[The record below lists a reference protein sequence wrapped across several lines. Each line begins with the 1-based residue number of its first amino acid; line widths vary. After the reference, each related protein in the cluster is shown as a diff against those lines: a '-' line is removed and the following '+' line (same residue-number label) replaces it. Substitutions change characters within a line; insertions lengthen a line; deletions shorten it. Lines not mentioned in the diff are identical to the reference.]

1 MRAWRRI
8 ALASLGAMIL
18 AGGRLAAADEA
29 QSIIQRV
36 QTALATTYYQ
46 GLLVTVRRVGTGR
59 EEEVAKAIFGP
70 RGQQALEVITPSWR
84 NGERFVVEREY
95 AWLYYPDCGAVLRRP
110 AAGQE
115 RRLTMAREARLEGTD
130 RLGDREVHVLRWEGK
145 HGTRRVWVDA
155 ERFVPLKREDRNDR
169 DELLLSQ
176 TLQEVEFSA
185 SPPLAR
191 LRFTL
196 EPGLALYE
204 DEAAFHRA
212 VSLPHVQR
220 GVDFR
225 LRMPDYLP
233 AGLVFRRA
241 TLRELPQIVVVQ
253 LRFNDGKGKALS
265 LFEYRVTQVLAPP
278 ERQFLA
284 EAGGAG
290 AGGKLGF
297 VRWRLGELEFVL
309 VGNLPADTL
318 REVAKSIK

>member
-1 MRAWRRI
+1 MKAWCRMI
-8 ALASLGAMIL
+8 PAVLGAMVL
-18 AGGRLAAADEA
+18 AGVRPAAADEA
-29 QSIIQRV
+29 QIIQRV

-46 GLLVTVRRVGTGR
+46 GLLVTVRRVGSGR
-59 EEEVAKAIFGP
+59 EEEVAKAFFGP
-70 RGQQALEVITPSWR
+70 RGQQALEIITPSWR
-84 NGERFVVEREY
+84 NGERFVVNREY
-95 AWLYYPDCGAVLRRP
+95 AWLFYPDCGAVLRLP

-115 RRLTMAREARLEGTD
+115 RRLVMAKEARLEGTD
-130 RLGDREVHVLRWEGK
+130 HLGDREVYVLKWESRI
-145 HGTRRVWVDA
+145 GTRRVWVDA
-155 ERFVPLKREDRNDR
+155 ERFVPLRREDRNVR

-176 TLQEVEFSA
+176 TLQEVEFPA
-185 SPPLAR
+185 NAPQAR
-191 LRFTL
+191 LRFAL

-204 DEAAFHRA
+204 DEAAFHQA

-225 LRMPDYLP
+225 VRIPDYLP
-233 AGLVFRRA
+233 AGLAFRRA
-241 TLRELPQIVVVQ
+241 TLRELPQILVVQ

-290 AGGKLGF
+290 GGAKLSF
-297 VRWRLGELEFVL
+297 ARWRLGDLEFVL
-309 VGNLPADTL
+309 VGNLPAETL